1 MFRVEKMCQVLEVS
15 RSGYYAWIKRP
26 KSNRKK
32 LNEELVER
40 IKKIFNQSR
49 QTYGSP
55 RITHVLKNQGIS
67 CSKNRVARLMKENN
81 IRPKTKRK
89 FKATTNSKH
98 NYPVADNILNRNF
111 NPTEPNQAWVADI
124 TYIPTDEG
132 WLYLAAVVD
141 LFNRKVV
148 GWAMDSTM
156 TKELVASAL
165 KQAIG
170 RHNPS
175 AGIIHHS
182 DRGTQYASYE
192 YQELLREHGF
202 ITSMSRKGN
211 CYDNACMESFF
222 GTLKTELIYL
232 TRFKTRAEAR
242 LAIFDYIEVFYNRTR
257 LHSKLGYKSPADF
270 EKLFKIA

>member
-1 MFRVEKMCQVLEVS
+1 M
-15 RSGYYAWIKRP
+15 
-26 KSNRKK
+26 
-32 LNEELVER
+32 
-40 IKKIFNQSR
+40 
-49 QTYGSP
+49 
-55 RITHVLKNQGIS
+55 
-67 CSKNRVARLMKENN
+67 
-81 IRPKTKRK
+81 
-89 FKATTNSKH
+89 
-98 NYPVADNILNRNF
+98 
-111 NPTEPNQAWVADI
+111 PNQVWVADI
-124 TYIPTDEG
+124 TYIHTDEG

-170 RHNPS
+170 RHNPP

-270 EKLFKIA
+270 EKSFKVA